1 MTEKKEE
8 PMEEKQSL
16 FGRFNITNISQQPSI
31 FGQQNVI
38 QQGNIFFN
46 LGFSKE
52 VRSFLQ
58 AEQETNKRSYGYGF
72 SGFPQQNKPK

>member
-16 FGRFNITNISQQPSI
+16 FGRFNTTNISQQPSI

-38 QQGNIFFN
+38 QQGNIFFK
-46 LGFSKE
+46 FRIFE
-52 VRSFLQ
+52 RSTVFL
-58 AEQETNKRSYGYGF
+58 ASRTRN
-72 SGFPQQNKPK
+72 

>member
-8 PMEEKQSL
+8 TIEGTQSL
-16 FGRFNITNISQQPSI
+16 FGRFNTANISQPASI

-38 QQGNIFFN
+38 QQGIIFFN

-58 AEQETNKRSYGYGF
+58 AEQETNKGNYGF
-72 SGFPQQNKPK
+72 GCSHFPNQNQQK